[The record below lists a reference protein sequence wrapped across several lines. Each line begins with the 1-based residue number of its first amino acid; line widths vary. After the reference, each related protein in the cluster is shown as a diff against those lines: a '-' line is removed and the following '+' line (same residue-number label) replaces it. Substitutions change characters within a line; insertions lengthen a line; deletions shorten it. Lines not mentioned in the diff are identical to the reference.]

1 MSRQSRERVGLHA
14 KNVKGR
20 KGRCRPGEAG
30 GSAEKACPQ
39 EWGHGS
45 LEGYA
50 TGRQKKAPRQDGVEH
65 RVSNSPSRR
74 MTDRYDA
81 STCRAQK
88 QCNRKTCN
96 RRIEFA
102 YFRSRRAS
110 ATLP

>member
-1 MSRQSRERVGLHA
+1 
-14 KNVKGR
+14 KNAATR
-20 KGRCRPGEAG
+20 
-30 GSAEKACPQ
+30 
-39 EWGHGS
+39 
-45 LEGYA
+45 LEGQGEEG
-50 TGRQKKAPRQDGVEH
+50 TLSTRRSRWIRRESMPPGIGSWQPGRLRYREAKKKAPRQDGVEH
-65 RVSNSPSRR
+65 RVSKSPSRR